1 MDKRPRF
8 IEDQHL
14 LTLDFFKASGKLQN
28 GNAITELQKAYPG
41 MSQRVAM
48 AIVAYWLNEHGKQS

>member
-1 MDKRPRF
+1 MNEKRPHF
-8 IEDQHL
+8 ITDQHL
-14 LTLDFFKASGKLQN
+14 LTLDFVRASGKLHN

-48 AIVAYWLNEHGKQS
+48 AVVAWWLTKGSK